1 MRFSVL
7 LTMVLLP
14 VCGGCQQGPFGSSA
28 APPASSNTVP
38 VGNLDARV
46 QNLDQQASRLDSNN
60 QDLHAQIAQSQR
72 KVKLL
77 TDELVMTKERLG
89 DTARRL
95 KEEQTARSELKSR
108 SQAFQASSP
117 RTGSAT
123 IRPNNSLSKS
133 LRISDVAGL
142 DVRQEQDVIRILI
155 PADKFFRPQ
164 SVDYER
170 DAELLAEQIGAA
182 ISRHY
187 PRNRV
192 VIESHVDSD
201 LRLAGVSSHQ
211 LTASQV
217 LAVFDLLVRRGQ
229 LPERQLA
236 LMALGA
242 NQPRASN
249 GTEAGRKTNRRIE
262 LVVYPEEFD

>member
-1 MRFSVL
+1 MRFSAL
-7 LTMVLLP
+7 LTIVLVLAC
-14 VCGGCQQGPFGSSA
+14 CGCKQGPFGRSPDPPIPVNP
-28 APPASSNTVP
+28 APGAFET
-38 VGNLDARV
+38 RV
-46 QNLDQQASRLDSNN
+46 QDLDQRASRLDSNN
-60 QDLHAQIAQSQR
+60 QDLHAQLAQSQR
-72 KVKLL
+72 KNKLL

-95 KEEQTARSELKSR
+95 KEEQTASGELRSR

-117 RTGSAT
+117 RAGGAT

-133 LRISDVAGL
+133 LRVSDIAGL
-142 DVRQEQDVIRILI
+142 DVRQEQDVIRIVI
-155 PADKFFRPQ
+155 PSDKFFRPQ

-187 PRNRV
+187 PRNRI
-192 VIESHVDSD
+192 VIESHVDNNIQ
-201 LRLAGVSSHQ
+201 APGVSAQQ
-211 LTASQV
+211 LTASQG
-217 LAVFDLLVRRGQ
+217 LAVYDLLLRNGR
-229 LPERQLA
+229 LPERQLVS
-236 LMALGA
+236 MAVGA
-242 NQPRASN
+242 NRPRASN